1 MIRSLF
7 RWGIT
12 VGVFCMIAAVTGY
25 FTLRWIVKSEDVV
38 IVPDLVGKDVVY
50 ALEILTDLGLNT
62 KVSEYEYRA
71 DVPKNHVAYQEPR
84 AGAEVKKDRDIR
96 IVVSKGPRTVP
107 VPELVGF
114 DIREATIIMEDNG
127 LIPGHLTEVYG
138 GGEVTGAI
146 LSQVPAPG
154 SVVQRGGAVDLLI
167 DLGHR
172 PVEYSMLKLEGLFP
186 EDVIPQLERYQ
197 LSIGRIRYIQR
208 DDLPQ
213 GVIIEQ
219 DPVAGYPVVSGSPVS
234 FTVNRAE
241 AVAIEDR
248 GLYLFHHSVDNGFL
262 KRHIRLRVN
271 AFGLLYDLFDVF
283 SKPGGDIWMLLPRD
297 GSAAFFLYDDEELV
311 LTHSFALGGKDKT
324 RVEFE
329 MESL

>member
-1 MIRSLF
+1 MIKSLF
-7 RWGIT
+7 RWGIY
-12 VGVFCMIAAVTGY
+12 VGVFCIVAAFAGY
-25 FTLRWIVKSEDVV
+25 FTLRWIVKNEDVV

-62 KVSEYEYRA
+62 KVSDYEYRA

-84 AGAEVKKDRDIR
+84 AGTEVKKDRDIR

-114 DIREATIIMEDNG
+114 DLRQATIIVEDNG
-127 LIPGHLTEVYG
+127 LILGRLTEVHG
-138 GGEVTGAI
+138 DGEVRGAI

-154 SVVQRGGAVDLLI
+154 SVVQRGTAVDLLI
-167 DLGHR
+167 DLGRR
-172 PVEYSMLKLEGLFP
+172 PIEYSMLKLEGLFP
-186 EDVIPQLERYQ
+186 EDAILQLERYQ
-197 LSIGRIRYIQR
+197 LSIGRIRYVQR

-219 DPVAGYPVVSGSPVS
+219 DPAAGYPVISGDPVS

-241 AVAIEDR
+241 AVVIQDR
-248 GLYLFHHSVDNGFL
+248 GLYLFHHSVDNGLL

-283 SKPGGDIWMLLPRD
+283 SKPGEDIWMLLPRD

-324 RVEFE
+324 RSEVV
-329 MESL
+329 MENF